1 MFKEILVAALLISMT
16 TVAAEAQLLFGSAR
30 MHGRLAGIAAWA
42 IHNCGARPKNALERV
57 GRIGRKLD
65 AVAFERGRS
74 GGRAEAARAARKLRS
89 KRVACAS
96 LRSTYFARLPDLKLL
111 VDWPPP
117 SGR

>member
-1 MFKEILVAALLISMT
+1 MFKDLLVAALLISMT
-16 TVAAEAQLLFGSAR
+16 TVAVEAQLLFGSAR
-30 MHGRLAGIAAWA
+30 MHGRLAGLAAWA
-42 IHNCGARPKNALERV
+42 IHNCGARPKNALERA

-65 AVAFERGRS
+65 AAAFERGRT

-111 VDWPPP
+111 LDWPLP
-117 SGR
+117 SSR

>member
-1 MFKEILVAALLISMT
+1 MFKGFLVAAFLISMT

-42 IHNCGARPKNALERV
+42 IHNCGARPKSQLERV

-65 AVAFERGRS
+65 AAAFEWGRS

-89 KRVACAS
+89 KGVACAS
-96 LRSTYFARLPDLKLL
+96 LRTTYFARLPDLKLL
-111 VDWPPP
+111 LDWPLP
-117 SGR
+117 SSR